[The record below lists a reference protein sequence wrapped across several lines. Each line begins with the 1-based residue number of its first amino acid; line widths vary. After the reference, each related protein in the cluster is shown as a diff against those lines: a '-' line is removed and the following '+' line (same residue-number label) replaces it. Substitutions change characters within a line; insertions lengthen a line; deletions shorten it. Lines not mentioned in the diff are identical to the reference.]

1 ITGRQS
7 FWTSRLQAFCSSG
20 VPLRCGSP
28 AAMALEETG
37 IDNRISAKR
46 KLRIVFLHSE
56 ARENSI
62 PISGWHGGTDLL
74 RLQMPRN
81 PQQRASQKRCQMRP
95 NLRRSAPEGGTLM
108 DKFINPS
115 NHLI

>member
-1 ITGRQS
+1 MTGRQN

-20 VPLRCGSP
+20 VPLRAGS
-28 AAMALEETG
+28 AMALEETG

-62 PISGWHGGTDLL
+62 PISGKHGGTDLL

-81 PQQRASQKRCQMRP
+81 SQQRARQKRC
-95 NLRRSAPEGGTLM
+95 
-108 DKFINPS
+108 
-115 NHLI
+115 

>member
-1 ITGRQS
+1 
-7 FWTSRLQAFCSSG
+7 

-37 IDNRISAKR
+37 TDNRISAKR

-62 PISGWHGGTDLL
+62 QVSGWHAGTDLL

-81 PQQRASQKRCQMRP
+81 SRQRASQKRC
-95 NLRRSAPEGGTLM
+95 
-108 DKFINPS
+108 
-115 NHLI
+115 

>member
-1 ITGRQS
+1 MTGRQN

-20 VPLRCGSP
+20 VPLRAGS
-28 AAMALEETG
+28 AMALEETG

-56 ARENSI
+56 AREKSI
-62 PISGWHGGTDLL
+62 PISGGHVETDLL

-81 PQQRASQKRCQMRP
+81 PQQRARQKHC
-95 NLRRSAPEGGTLM
+95 
-108 DKFINPS
+108 
-115 NHLI
+115 